1 MNTEV
6 ENQATPDTRVPGH
19 NIDGKARLIV
29 GISSIIIAV
38 LVIVLLVPGFRA
50 TLIDWVTT
58 SDEERLEN
66 ALEDL
71 EKRSAGEEFTAEEAE
86 RIFAELGVTALTP
99 EQQALLEAEL
109 EARSTDR

>member
-6 ENQATPDTRVPGH
+6 ENQATPDARVPEH
-19 NIDGKARLIV
+19 NVSGKARFIV

-66 ALEDL
+66 ALRDL
-71 EKRSAGEEFTAEEAE
+71 EKRSGGETLTAEEAD
-86 RIFAELGVTALTP
+86 RIFAELGVTTLTP
-99 EQQALLEAEL
+99 EQQAVLEAEL
-109 EARSTDR
+109 EARSTTR